1 MDVTVDEVALDGVSL
16 LGGKLGSVLLY
27 SKRQGRLLV
36 DVLVVL
42 IFRESLPEVQLYGCS
57 GAVIAHADAVCV
69 VVVLATAGV
78 ADIHWVFVRMGDEP
92 PHVRVQSESGC
103 IADNQVRLFLLVD
116 C

>member
-42 IFRESLPEVQLYGCS
+42 ILRESLPEYVALTAKPPAPIVGREVFANVRPRFAYLTLTVS
-57 GAVIAHADAVCV
+57 VT
-69 VVVLATAGV
+69 VLAFA
-78 ADIHWVFVRMGDEP
+78 F
-92 PHVRVQSESGC
+92 S
-103 IADNQVRLFLLVD
+103 
-116 C
+116 